1 MDCLVKVRIWLYGC
15 KRMNFLG
22 YQNSFDGSFKIYT
35 SSIVNYQMVQL
46 GNIRY
51 PIYNI
56 AGMHVNGSMM
66 ILASLQ
72 LKSELG

>member
-1 MDCLVKVRIWLYGC
+1 MQSYHTITLKSIVWLQT
-15 KRMNFLG
+15 LIG